1 MNAIHGIRSE
11 QAGFVKGG
19 TQRTATA
26 SGNEAGF
33 AHFLDKKINEL
44 KFSAHAQT
52 RIRSR
57 DIDLSPQVMEKLTNA
72 VDSAQSKGSKNSLVL
87 FSNAA
92 FIVNVPTRTVV
103 TAMDGEN
110 IRENIFTNID
120 STVLAG

>member
-1 MNAIHGIRSE
+1 MNSIHGIHSDV
-11 QAGFVKGG
+11 AAGG
-19 TQRTATA
+19 TARRPSQPQK
-26 SGNEAGF
+26 SGVSF
-33 AHFLDKKINEL
+33 ADVLKEKSGDL

-52 RIRSR
+52 RIKSR
-57 DIDLSPQVMEKLTNA
+57 NIDCSPQVMDKLTNA
-72 VDSAQSKGSKNSLVL
+72 VDSAQSKGSRNSLVL

>member
-11 QAGFVKGG
+11 QAGVVKGG

-26 SGNEAGF
+26 SGNGVSF
-33 AHFLDKKINEL
+33 AHVLDKKVNEL
-44 KFSAHAQT
+44 RFSAHAQT

-57 DIDLSPQVMEKLTNA
+57 NIDCSPQMMDKLTNA

-87 FSNAA
+87 FNNAA

>member
-1 MNAIHGIRSE
+1 MNSIHGIHSDV
-11 QAGFVKGG
+11 AAGG
-19 TQRTATA
+19 TARHPSQPQN
-26 SGNEAGF
+26 SGISF
-33 AHFLDKKINEL
+33 ADILKEKSGDL

-52 RIRSR
+52 RIKSR
-57 DIDLSPQVMEKLTNA
+57 NIDCSPQVMNKLTNA
-72 VDSAQSKGSKNSLVL
+72 VDSAQSKGSRNSLVL